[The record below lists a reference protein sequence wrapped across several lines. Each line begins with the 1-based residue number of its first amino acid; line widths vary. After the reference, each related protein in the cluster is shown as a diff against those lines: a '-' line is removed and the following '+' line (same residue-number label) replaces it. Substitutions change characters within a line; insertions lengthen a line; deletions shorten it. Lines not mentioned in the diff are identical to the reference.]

1 MAREWLQKAR
11 EDAGLTQQKM
21 SEILGISE
29 SYYGYIETGK
39 RQKTLDLMMAEK
51 IGNVLH
57 MSVKKIAELEK
68 QMSA

>member
-1 MAREWLQKAR
+1 MAREWLQTAR
-11 EDAGLTQQKM
+11 ADAGLTQQKM

-68 QMSA
+68 QKSA